1 MPKTS
6 AEKVRV
12 HRERRRAAGMREIRI
27 WAPDVRDPAFL
38 GRLREGMRIINAR
51 SAAGHPEERWA
62 EELGE
67 QGLEDLAAL
76 EPGWS
81 L

>member
-1 MPKTS
+1 MRKTS

-27 WAPDVRDPAFL
+27 WVPDVRDPTFL
-38 GRLREGMRIINAR
+38 AQLREGMRTINANQDD
-51 SAAGHPEERWA
+51 PEERWA
-62 EELGE
+62 NELGE
-67 QGLEDLAAL
+67 EGLEDLAAS

-81 L
+81 V

>member
-1 MPKTS
+1 MAKSS

-38 GRLREGMRIINAR
+38 AQLREGMRTINANQDD
-51 SAAGHPEERWA
+51 PEERWA
-62 EELGE
+62 NELGE
-67 QGLEDLAAL
+67 EGLEDLAAS